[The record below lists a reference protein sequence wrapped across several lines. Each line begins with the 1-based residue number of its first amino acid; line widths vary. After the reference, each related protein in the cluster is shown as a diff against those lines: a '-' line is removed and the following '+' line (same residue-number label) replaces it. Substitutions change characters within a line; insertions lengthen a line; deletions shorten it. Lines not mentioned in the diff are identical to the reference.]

1 MSPEP
6 IVEDNISEEIILETA
21 DEVPSDSIEANV
33 ILTENDLM
41 VEENKSLEENA
52 IGISKHDEEVNPV
65 AIKKRKKTSSVWDEF
80 KEVKLANG
88 QKKGE
93 CIHCKRALAIGST
106 GSTTQFR
113 RHLDRCA
120 ARIRFIKN
128 QKVLHFQ
135 PKDIDS
141 IAENSQES
149 ASLTTFSYDNSKV
162 RESIAHYILIN
173 EKPFSV
179 VEEFGF
185 NLVLKTMSPYFLKYS
200 RTTARSDVLLVYEK
214 EKKKLHNALKSINRI
229 SFTTDI
235 WKSKNQRISYMVV
248 TGHYVDSNWKLQKR
262 VLSFLHLSPPHTAT
276 EIVDTFYK
284 SLHEWNLE
292 NKVFT
297 LSVDNASNNDRAI
310 KLLKDNFRVRKKL
323 FFGGKI
329 FHVRCCA
336 HILNLMVKNGIKS
349 IEFVVEKIRDTV
361 SFLNASEGRLLRFAD
376 VVHQLH
382 LPTRKLIMDCAT
394 RWNSTYNM
402 LTVAL
407 QLREAFTSYSE
418 REVAYHNCPTEDE
431 WKNIEKVCDVLGFF
445 NEATNIISGTEYPT
459 SNLFL
464 SQICTIKKV
473 LDDGSISSDEFVRN
487 MTMKMKG
494 KFDKYWGE
502 CNLLMAFGA
511 IMDPRM
517 KFIVIEFAYPMI
529 YGEQSGQNIS
539 YVRTLLYELFEEY
552 VTYCEEEA
560 KGASDTYRLKKDA
573 SKVESSSKTI
583 KEGGANKYSG
593 WLDFT
598 AYVSEKT
605 SKKPAKSDLDNYLE
619 DGLEI
624 CPPGK
629 TFDVIGWWKN
639 NQAKYR
645 ILSRLAVEILAIPI
659 STVASES
666 TFSAGERVVDT
677 YRSKLGIETVQALIC
692 GSNWIRAHYGLKGRL
707 KEEEDDDEIEIP
719 IPST

>member
-1 MSPEP
+1 
-6 IVEDNISEEIILETA
+6 
-21 DEVPSDSIEANV
+21 
-33 ILTENDLM
+33 
-41 VEENKSLEENA
+41 
-52 IGISKHDEEVNPV
+52 
-65 AIKKRKKTSSVWDEF
+65 
-80 KEVKLANG
+80 
-88 QKKGE
+88 
-93 CIHCKRALAIGST
+93 
-106 GSTTQFR
+106 
-113 RHLDRCA
+113 
-120 ARIRFIKN
+120 
-128 QKVLHFQ
+128 
-135 PKDIDS
+135 
-141 IAENSQES
+141 
-149 ASLTTFSYDNSKV
+149 
-162 RESIAHYILIN
+162 
-173 EKPFSV
+173 
-179 VEEFGF
+179 
-185 NLVLKTMSPYFLKYS
+185 
-200 RTTARSDVLLVYEK
+200 
-214 EKKKLHNALKSINRI
+214 
-229 SFTTDI
+229 
-235 WKSKNQRISYMVV
+235 MVV
-248 TGHYVDSNWKLQKR
+248 TGHFVDSNWKLQKR

-284 SLHEWNLE
+284 SLNEWDLE

-297 LSVDNASNNDRAI
+297 ISVDNASNNDRAI
-310 KLLKDNFRVRKKL
+310 KLLKDNFRVRKQL

-336 HILNLMVKNGIKS
+336 HILNLMVKDGIKS
-349 IEFVVEKIRDTV
+349 IEFVVEKIRDTI

-382 LPTRKLIMDCAT
+382 LPTRKLIMDCPT

-418 REVAYHNCPTEDE
+418 REVTYHNSPTEDE
-431 WKNIEKVCDVLGFF
+431 WTKIEKVCEVLGYF

-473 LDDGSISSDEFVRN
+473 LDDSSISSDDFVRH
-487 MTMKMKG
+487 MTMKMKE

-502 CNLLMAFGA
+502 CNLLMEFGA

-517 KFIVIEFAYPMI
+517 KFLVIEFAYPMI
-529 YGEQSGQNIS
+529 YGDQSGQNIA

-552 VTYCEEEA
+552 VRNFEDEA
-560 KGASDTYRLKKDA
+560 KGACETFRLRKG
-573 SKVESSSKTI
+573 STQGGSHSLSTSH
-583 KEGGANKYSG
+583 EGGSNKYSG

-598 AYVSEKT
+598 AFVSEKT

-629 TFDVIGWWKN
+629 TFDVIGWWKS

-645 ILSRLAVEILAIPI
+645 VLSRLAVEILAIPI

-677 YRSKLGIETVQALIC
+677 YRSKLGIEMVQALIC
-692 GSNWIRAHYGLKGRL
+692 GSNWVRALYGLKGRM

-719 IPST
+719 IPCT

>member
-6 IVEDNISEEIILETA
+6 IVEDNISEEIILETV
-21 DEVPSDSIEANV
+21 DEVPSDSVEANV
-33 ILTENDLM
+33 GLNENNVV
-41 VEENKSLEENA
+41 VEENNGVEGDA
-52 IGISKHDEEVNPV
+52 AGISNQDEDANPIV
-65 AIKKRKKTSSVWDEF
+65 SKKRMKRSSVWDEF
-80 KEVKLANG
+80 KEVKLPNG

-93 CIHCKRALAIGST
+93 CIHCKKALSIGTT

-113 RHLDRCA
+113 RHLDRCV
-120 ARIRFIKN
+120 ARIRFLKN

-135 PKDIDS
+135 PKEIDS
-141 IAENSQES
+141 VADNSQES

-185 NLVLKTMSPYFLKYS
+185 NLVLKSMSPYFLKYS
-200 RTTARSDVLLVYEK
+200 RTTARR
-214 EKKKLHNALKSINRI
+214 EKKLQNSLKGINRI

-235 WKSKNQRISYMVV
+235 WKSKNQRISYM
-248 TGHYVDSNWKLQKR
+248 KR

-284 SLHEWNLE
+284 SLNEWDLE
-292 NKVFT
+292 SKVFT

-323 FFGGKI
+323 FFGGRI

-336 HILNLMVKNGIKS
+336 HILNLMVKDGIKS
-349 IEFVVEKIRDTV
+349 VEFVVEKIRDTV
-361 SFLNASEGRLLRFAD
+361 SFLNASEGRLPRFAD

-382 LPTRKLIMDCAT
+382 LPTRKLIMDCPT

-407 QLREAFTSYSE
+407 KLKEAFISYSE
-418 REVAYHNCPTEDE
+418 RELTYHNCPTEDE
-431 WKNIEKVCDVLGFF
+431 WSNIEKVCDVLGFF

-473 LDDGSISSDEFVRN
+473 LDDSSVSSDEFVRN
-487 MTMKMKG
+487 MTKKMKE

-517 KFIVIEFAYPMI
+517 KFLVI
-529 YGEQSGQNIS
+529 
-539 YVRTLLYELFEEY
+539 
-552 VTYCEEEA
+552 
-560 KGASDTYRLKKDA
+560 
-573 SKVESSSKTI
+573 
-583 KEGGANKYSG
+583 
-593 WLDFT
+593 
-598 AYVSEKT
+598 
-605 SKKPAKSDLDNYLE
+605 
-619 DGLEI
+619 
-624 CPPGK
+624 
-629 TFDVIGWWKN
+629 
-639 NQAKYR
+639 
-645 ILSRLAVEILAIPI
+645 
-659 STVASES
+659 
-666 TFSAGERVVDT
+666 
-677 YRSKLGIETVQALIC
+677 
-692 GSNWIRAHYGLKGRL
+692 
-707 KEEEDDDEIEIP
+707 
-719 IPST
+719 